1 MGPNIERANEY
12 LKISHQKLRK
22 LSDFSICWS
31 KYNENTTLFKFF
43 PTTLV
48 GVGLLNLQP

>member
-1 MGPNIERANEY
+1 MGANIKKTHDF

-22 LSDFSICWS
+22 LKVFSIFWS
-31 KYNENTTLFKFF
+31 KYHENTTLFKLF